1 MKQSELCRR
10 QADDCRRMAEDSPLA
25 NVRERYTKSMAAW
38 TSMAIRSE
46 RMENVRAERA
56 TNAEELPLS
65 Q

>member
-10 QADDCRRMAEDSPLA
+10 QADDCRRMAEASPLA
-25 NVRERYTKSMAAW
+25 NVRERYAKSMAAW